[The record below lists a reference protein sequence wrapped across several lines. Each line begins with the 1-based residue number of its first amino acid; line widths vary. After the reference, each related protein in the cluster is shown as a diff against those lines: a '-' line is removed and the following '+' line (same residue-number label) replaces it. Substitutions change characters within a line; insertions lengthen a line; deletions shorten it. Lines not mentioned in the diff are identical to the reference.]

1 MGIQNYL
8 AKGVERWGIEC
19 SAVVNIHNGDLIAIS
34 TGATIQNEGVIAY
47 MAEMIR
53 ILNQKA
59 KLNSQPK
66 LNLQNLSL
74 SGGDWTLCA
83 TPICDNTMLWVLAA
97 KGDVRQAMM
106 LAIFHKY
113 KKELENMLNL

>member
-1 MGIQNYL
+1 MGIQSYL
-8 AKGVERWGIEC
+8 AKGVERWGIEF
-19 SAVVNIHNGDLIAIS
+19 SAVVSIHNGDLIAIS

-53 ILNQKA
+53 IINKKA
-59 KLNSQPK
+59 KSTTQPK
-66 LNLQNLSL
+66 LNLQNFAL

-83 TPICDNTMLWVLAA
+83 TPICDNTMLWALAA

-106 LAIFHKY
+106 LAIFNKY